1 MQERDAWI
9 RRKQAIDR
17 RRFLGLMGV
26 ASLVFEPV
34 TNTVGKWIS
43 PGFELEEGPGIVR
56 VGIRGQPLWTIATGW
71 FEGQPQLEVER
82 LSEELRIRLRYAI
95 FPGTLVSAAFEA
107 SVRRQSIGYSL
118 DIAWDAFG
126 QFHGDDFVQWLKG
139 EASLSAPVP
148 EGIAFLK
155 EAGSGALR
163 LGAHAKGTFHP
174 DWSFSFEGDPGAVL
188 TYKGRDFS
196 GRRLSLVLNTPNSQ
210 SPLSGVALDKETLL
224 ELHPDSGAFDLLESD
239 LFCGQNLAVNP
250 ALFSTIFVETGQDI
264 RGRDSLFFYQQQS
277 AESAAGAQF
286 VPDLDLGEGQVIPL
300 KRLHFARSFSGSH
313 SEFALFGSLA
323 GPIPLTLN
331 GNRFDLEPATA
342 GRLPDFEL
350 SGKGDAI
357 NRVVFAPHVGALS
370 HPIVQSQPLA
380 MQFPKRQRLLVKGE
394 GVNENTIDGK
404 PALVL
409 DSGDGAFVAL
419 AGNQVLL
426 PLLRT
431 EDMVLLL
438 FHFFNFQWDLQR
450 NTLKR
455 VGNKDAAVAVYF
467 PPQSIAEEVVQE
479 NSTSPRFGPDFH
491 LPLDYRMAGLSRL
504 VFRIP
509 EQVQEIENNAE
520 ALLNWS
526 AYTMM
531 IHPRGRFD
539 TITEPG
545 NIPKKPAE
553 KDFAVPKDL
562 LDAVVLKDQG
572 QEEPARPE
580 VAPPGQRPPRT
591 VDAPIAPA
599 ETEENTLAD
608 IVAGGFVIPP
618 VVAIDPEL
626 FLKDSYRTP
635 RPFHTAIEAPFRMYL
650 SPHEKLGWEHKTA
663 GAPNPAQ
670 NALPF
675 AKNTDALS
683 GKQVYELW
691 HTRSVEKQ
699 PSGGK
704 SKYLDLDYRALWA
717 KDANES
723 VDHLPDPVS
732 PESGRLIR
740 VDREPDPSE
749 NRAGSEDSPNP
760 EKLPFISSLSAND
773 RHKLVHLT
781 SDYDLEYDNGKKYY
795 PETLKVDLLLLSALG
810 AYLDLEGEWPFNSP
824 GPLNIMR
831 WVHRSTLGRDHYVQ
845 VAYAGYLMPFGHQ
858 AALIKVTSR
867 RVMSEKDPVFKK
879 QIRDGGNLAKAKD
892 ALHGAAAL
900 NFQRFYIVVKQP
912 VKTYPAFGSQAGTEK
927 IPFKQVELL
936 TKRTPV
942 LDLPLSAHEL
952 YTVGEDGDQGAF
964 WAYSGGSPFQF
975 RVAATDLEGR
985 VVTFRLPMVFVN
997 RDIAEQR
1004 DSRADKLSLI
1014 INAFRGYNR
1023 EEFRSAKL
1031 GSQLM
1036 ALAPPHLDKP
1046 EGTAFETKRLIFSAI
1061 GNPNS
1066 GDPRFFPI
1074 LEEARIYHTAINELT
1089 GQGAVIDVT
1098 PFYVEIDNGGKVFAK
1113 LVKSLPLD
1121 FGASGSD
1128 KTGGI
1133 LTPNLNITALSKTLG
1148 PIGGNFNGALPPMSK
1163 NTMDPGDF
1171 FGDMGNLLPKLF
1183 GSIKLTD
1190 ILKLDNV
1197 APNLLR
1203 TVKDKKII
1211 LNYDWKPKV
1220 AEFGDK
1226 DTMVWFSA
1234 PEKGLVISVQM
1245 KKDLEDTG
1253 DPDITLDGTL
1263 RNFFIQLFQIIRL
1276 DFKEIGFYAKPGE
1289 KLDVFCD
1296 FKGITFVGPL
1306 EFVNVLQKVIDPGG
1320 FVDPPILDV
1329 YPDRVEVGYDL
1340 ALPATTVGIFSLRN
1354 IKLKALL
1361 TLPFI
1366 GYDPLTFN
1374 FRFCERNDP
1383 FAMSVAIYGGG
1394 GYLGLTVSPDG
1405 LKQIESA
1412 MEFGASFALN
1422 VGVASGSVKA
1432 VGGFYFSCELTGD
1445 GQSMVFESY
1454 LHIEG
1459 NLRVIRLISAT
1470 LTFHLAMGF
1479 KSDGDFSTLYG
1490 EATVIV
1496 KVDVVLFSGEVEVT
1510 ASRSISQC
1518 DAPTFS
1524 TSIEEADWIA
1534 YAKAFA

>member
-1 MQERDAWI
+1 M
-9 RRKQAIDR
+9 
-17 RRFLGLMGV
+17 
-26 ASLVFEPV
+26 
-34 TNTVGKWIS
+34 
-43 PGFELEEGPGIVR
+43 
-56 VGIRGQPLWTIATGW
+56 
-71 FEGQPQLEVER
+71 
-82 LSEELRIRLRYAI
+82 
-95 FPGTLVSAAFEA
+95 
-107 SVRRQSIGYSL
+107 
-118 DIAWDAFG
+118 
-126 QFHGDDFVQWLKG
+126 
-139 EASLSAPVP
+139 
-148 EGIAFLK
+148 
-155 EAGSGALR
+155 
-163 LGAHAKGTFHP
+163 
-174 DWSFSFEGDPGAVL
+174 
-188 TYKGRDFS
+188 
-196 GRRLSLVLNTPNSQ
+196 
-210 SPLSGVALDKETLL
+210 
-224 ELHPDSGAFDLLESD
+224 
-239 LFCGQNLAVNP
+239 
-250 ALFSTIFVETGQDI
+250 
-264 RGRDSLFFYQQQS
+264 
-277 AESAAGAQF
+277 
-286 VPDLDLGEGQVIPL
+286 
-300 KRLHFARSFSGSH
+300 
-313 SEFALFGSLA
+313 
-323 GPIPLTLN
+323 
-331 GNRFDLEPATA
+331 
-342 GRLPDFEL
+342 
-350 SGKGDAI
+350 
-357 NRVVFAPHVGALS
+357 
-370 HPIVQSQPLA
+370 
-380 MQFPKRQRLLVKGE
+380 
-394 GVNENTIDGK
+394 NENTIDGK

-572 QEEPARPE
+572 QEEPGRPE

-599 ETEENTLAD
+599 EKEENTLAD
-608 IVAGGFVIPP
+608 MVAGGFVIPP

-635 RPFHTAIEAPFRMYL
+635 RPFNTAIEAPFRLFL

-663 GAPNPAQ
+663 GVENPVQAV
-670 NALPF
+670 LPF
-675 AKNTDALS
+675 AKKTEVSS
-683 GKQVYELW
+683 GRQVYELW
-691 HTRSVEKQ
+691 HTRSVEKY
-699 PSGGK
+699 PGRNK
-704 SKYLDLDYRALWA
+704 RKYLDLDYRALWA

-749 NRAGSEDSPNP
+749 SRAGSEDSPNP

-824 GPLNIMR
+824 APLDILR

-879 QIRDGGNLAKAKD
+879 QIRDGGNLAKAQD

-912 VKTYPAFGSQAGTEK
+912 VKTYPSFGSQAGTEK
-927 IPFKQVELL
+927 IPFKQAELL
-936 TKRTPV
+936 TKRTPL
-942 LDLPLSAHEL
+942 LDLPLSAHQL
-952 YTVGEDGDQGAF
+952 YEVGDDGNQGAF
-964 WAYSGGSPFQF
+964 WAYSGGALFPF

-997 RDIAEQR
+997 RDIAEQ
-1004 DSRADKLSLI
+1004 SRSVILSQI

-1023 EEFRSAKL
+1023 EEFRNAKL
-1031 GSQLM
+1031 GSQMM
-1036 ALAPPHLDKP
+1036 ALAPPDPDKP
-1046 EGTAFETKRLIFSAI
+1046 EGTAFETKRLIFSVI

-1066 GDPRFFPI
+1066 GNPRFFPI

-1089 GQGAVIDVT
+1089 GQGAVIDVA
-1098 PFYVEIDNGGKVFAK
+1098 PFYVETGNLGKVFAK
-1113 LVKSLPLD
+1113 LVESLPLD

-1148 PIGGNFNGALPPMSK
+1148 PIGGSFDGALPPMSGG
-1163 NTMDPGDF
+1163 TMKPTDF
-1171 FGDMGNLLPKLF
+1171 FGDMGDLLPKLF
-1183 GSIKLTD
+1183 GAIHLTD
-1190 ILKLDNV
+1190 ILKVGNV
-1197 APNLLR
+1197 APTLLR
-1203 TVKDKKII
+1203 TVKGKKII
-1211 LNYDWKPKV
+1211 LDYDWKPKV
-1220 AEFGDK
+1220 ADFGSEDG
-1226 DTMVWFSA
+1226 TIWFSA
-1234 PEKGLVISVQM
+1234 PEKGLVISVR
-1245 KKDLEDTG
+1245 LEKELEGEDEPT
-1253 DPDITLDGTL
+1253 ITLDGTL
-1263 RNFFIQLFQIIRL
+1263 RDFFIQLFQIIKL
-1276 DFKEIGFYAKPGE
+1276 EFEEIGFYAKPGQ

-1306 EFVNVLQKVIDPGG
+1306 EFVNVLQEVIDPGG

-1374 FRFCERNDP
+1374 FRFCERDDP

-1422 VGVASGSVKA
+1422 VGVASGSIKA

-1524 TSIEEADWIA
+1524 TSIDEADWIA
-1534 YAKAFA
+1534 YAKLLHKMNSRGKIQQTWHLKLNLYGPCFPMEWRKSTRKPITSSRHLSPSG